1 MADPE
6 VRTRSRLRKVGHS
19 VMATVPS
26 AAVKRG
32 RLHVGE
38 EVELTIRKKP
48 RRGFAA
54 LGLLKDRRFREF
66 QRDEEHQDRDR
77 F

>member
-1 MADPE
+1 
-6 VRTRSRLRKVGHS
+6 
-19 VMATVPS
+19 MATVPTD
-26 AAVKRG
+26 AVKRG

-54 LGLLKDRRFREF
+54 LGLLKGQSHQEF
-66 QRDEEHQDRDR
+66 QRDEEHVDRDR

>member
-1 MADPE
+1 MPDAE
-6 VRTRSRLRKVGHS
+6 IRTRSRLRKVGHS
-19 VMATVPS
+19 IMATVPTD
-26 AAVKRG
+26 AVKRG

-54 LGLLKDRRFREF
+54 LGFLKGRPYQEF
-66 QRDEEHQDRDR
+66 QRDEEHDDRDR